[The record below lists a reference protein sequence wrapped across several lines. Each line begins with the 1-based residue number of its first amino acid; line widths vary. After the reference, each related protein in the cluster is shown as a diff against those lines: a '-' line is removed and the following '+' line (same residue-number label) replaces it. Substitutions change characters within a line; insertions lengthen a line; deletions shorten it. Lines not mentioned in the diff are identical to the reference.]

1 MFVIICFFG
10 ISFGPLRGR
19 LGSKD
24 LENYNTLYFVSL
36 VLLFVFF
43 LSLVILILY
52 LCYLFAR
59 FCVAYDEH
67 FYC

>member
-1 MFVIICFFG
+1 MFVIICFLG
-10 ISFGPLRGR
+10 ISFGPLHGR

-43 LSLVILILY
+43 LSLAMFVFVL
-52 LCYLFAR
+52 LFCTFLR
-59 FCVAYDEH
+59 CL
-67 FYC
+67 

>member
-36 VLLFVFF
+36 VSSFVFF
-43 LSLVILILY
+43 LSLAMFIFV
-52 LCYLFAR
+52 
-59 FCVAYDEH
+59 
-67 FYC
+67 